1 MIGPTDGRDATGLEP
16 LGRLDPRTLF
26 RYNY

>member
-1 MIGPTDGRDATGLEP
+1 MIEPTDGRDATGPEP